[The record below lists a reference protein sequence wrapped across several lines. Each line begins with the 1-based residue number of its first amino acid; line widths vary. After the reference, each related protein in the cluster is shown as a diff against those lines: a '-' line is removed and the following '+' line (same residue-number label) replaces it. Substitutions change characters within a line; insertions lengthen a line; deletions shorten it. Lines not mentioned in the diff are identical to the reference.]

1 MSDRPPATTIEIA
14 IRAAQQLG
22 VPAIILAVLL
32 WLIRDAAVS
41 LHTTVLVPIVQSHT
55 EFLESTRSTLE
66 EIGKTQQQQAT
77 TMSEIAAG
85 QREIKAAVTTGKRAG
100 DSGG

>member
-1 MSDRPPATTIEIA
+1 MSERAPLGSIEIA
-14 IRAAQQLG
+14 IKAAQQLG
-22 VPAIILAVLL
+22 VPVIILAVLL

-41 LHTTVLVPIVQSHT
+41 LHSTVLVPIVQSHT
-55 EFLESTRSTLE
+55 EFLESTRATLE

-77 TMSEIAAG
+77 TMSEIASG
-85 QREIKAAVTTGKRAG
+85 QREIKAAVTTGKRVG